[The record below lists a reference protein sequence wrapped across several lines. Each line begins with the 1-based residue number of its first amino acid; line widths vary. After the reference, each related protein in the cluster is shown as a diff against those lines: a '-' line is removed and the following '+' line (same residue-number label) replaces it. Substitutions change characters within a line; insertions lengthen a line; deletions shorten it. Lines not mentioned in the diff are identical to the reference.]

1 VVPED
6 WVWAAPVKLPGA
18 LLLVS
23 ESLKLLYVGSSGIL
37 LQSLSDALQKG
48 AFKVLHQR
56 APHADALRAALLRQG
71 WDLIIAD
78 DDLAGCGALT
88 VLELLRELGIEL
100 PVIAVSRELEA
111 ASAVALMRAGAN
123 DYLQKGQ
130 LARLVPVVRRELR
143 EAASRQA
150 RRQAEALLRYQA
162 SHDALTGLVNRR
174 EFERRVDQA
183 VKAARS
189 GERRYALAFIDLDQ
203 FKVINDTCGHGAGD
217 ELLRQV
223 AVLLADEVGSPHAI
237 ARLGGDEFGVLFCG
251 MAVVEAELRLKRL
264 LDRLKAQRFAWF
276 EHRFDIGASIG
287 LVAMD
292 AATPELG
299 ELLAEADMACYAAK
313 EGGRHRLHVFH
324 ADNADLKRRQGEMH
338 WVSRLNRALQ
348 EGQTFE
354 LHWQRMHDIQGRDEA
369 GQARHEVLL
378 RLRQGKHELV
388 PPGAFLPAAERYNL
402 MPAIDLWVAQAVF
415 ERLAHD
421 RSQGRRQQSYSV
433 NVSGSTLND
442 DRYIAWIKAAA
453 ARQGLRPGQ
462 LCLEI
467 TETAAVVNLTAA
479 QSFITELKGL
489 GVQFALDDFGTGV
502 SSFQY
507 LKNLPVDFL
516 KIDGGFVRDLD
527 ENAIDRT
534 IVESINQVG
543 HAMGLRTIAECVE
556 TPTVLACLKRIGVDY
571 AQGNGLHPPERMPT

>member
-1 VVPED
+1 MWAVPC
-6 WVWAAPVKLPGA
+6 KLPGA

-23 ESLKLLYVGSSGIL
+23 ETLKLLYVGSSSIL

-150 RRQAEALLRYQA
+150 RRQAESLLRYQA

-174 EFERRVDQA
+174 EFERRVEQA

-264 LDRLKAQRFAWF
+264 LDRLKAKRFAWF

-453 ARQGLRPGQ
+453 ARHGLRPGQ

-516 KIDGGFVRDLD
+516 KIDGSFVRDLD